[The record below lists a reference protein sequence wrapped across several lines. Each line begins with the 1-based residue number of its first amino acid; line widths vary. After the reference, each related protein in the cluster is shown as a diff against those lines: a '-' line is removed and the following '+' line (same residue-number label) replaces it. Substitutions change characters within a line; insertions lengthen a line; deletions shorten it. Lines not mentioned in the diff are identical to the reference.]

1 MAVYQTTG
9 IVLGRTNYGEADRI
23 VRLLTREHGKVSA
36 IARGVRKIKSRSGG
50 HLEPLGEVALSLAE
64 GRGSLEVITGAR
76 LAWYPHRLAGNYAA
90 LTLALDCA
98 ALVNRVAQEGH
109 AQPELYAHLREG
121 LGVFDEAGAT
131 PLTELWFKLRLLQLT
146 GLRPELTVCL
156 TCGRRDAAA
165 DYRFDAARGGIV
177 CAVCANGGMALIASP
192 AIKLWR
198 LLSDYPYTTICKISD
213 APVIATATLPLCDGF
228 LDYHA
233 GKR

>member
-1 MAVYQTTG
+1 VAVYQTTG

-64 GRGSLEVITGAR
+64 GRGSLEVVTGAR
-76 LAWYPHRLAGNYAA
+76 LVWYPHRLSGDYAA

-109 AQPELYAHLREG
+109 AQPELFAHLREG

-156 TCGRRDAAA
+156 VCGRRDGEAS
-165 DYRFDAARGGIV
+165 YRFDAARGGIV
-177 CAVCANGGMALIASP
+177 CAACGGAAAARITNP
-192 AIKLWR
+192 TIKLWR
-198 LLSDYPYTTICKISD
+198 LLSDYPNTTIRKISD
-213 APVIATATLPLCDGF
+213 AAAIATDTLPLCNQF
-228 LDYHA
+228 LEYHTD
-233 GKR
+233 KR